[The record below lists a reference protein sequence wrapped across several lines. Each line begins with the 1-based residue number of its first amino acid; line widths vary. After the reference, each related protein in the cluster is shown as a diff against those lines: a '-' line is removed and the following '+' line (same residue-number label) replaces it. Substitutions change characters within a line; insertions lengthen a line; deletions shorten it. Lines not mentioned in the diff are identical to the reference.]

1 MDAAWTRPDPN
12 GSSRRDSY
20 SGSSLLKINKMSNN
34 SKVLALK
41 YRPQIFDD
49 LIGQEVVAETITNSI
64 KADKIPN
71 AYLFTGIRGIGK
83 TTTARIVA
91 KGLNCLNGIEN
102 LCKEDLCENCK
113 SIADS
118 NHIDVLEMD
127 AASKTGVD
135 DVRDLIEF
143 SRYGPTSAKYKIF
156 IIDEVHMLSK
166 QAFNAL
172 LKTLEEPPEYL
183 KFIFATTEIKK
194 IPITVVSRCQRFD
207 LSRIKSSELF
217 EFIKDIKEKE
227 KGKASD
233 EALKLIVKIS
243 EGSVRD
249 ALSLLDRALLSLDEK
264 KELDLN
270 AAQKIFGYF
279 DKSQLINLFEL
290 ILKGEEEK
298 VINIYR
304 KIYDQ
309 GVEPK
314 VFINDFLEILY
325 YFKNINS
332 LSLESTNFTL
342 NDEEFSK
349 IKDIS
354 NQVDSE
360 VLILFWQ
367 FAISSLEELDIVS
380 NQHLSI
386 EMFLIRLMHLSSIKL
401 KKNIDQEVKNDKEA
415 NKTDN
420 KEKEFENNS
429 RVVDQIKNIAQEKN
443 HKPEVKPEIKAINK
457 NLINSFDD
465 LLDICTQKKE
475 IKLKYELEKNV
486 NLVKF
491 EINSIEISFN
501 DNLDKDFVKDLS
513 SKLFEWTGERWIIT
527 FSKSKGDMSVKE
539 KQKNKKDELIN
550 EIKSSEI
557 YKMVIKKFPD
567 AELLDVKLNEKKE
580 DKNDWFY
587 KDFR

>member
-1 MDAAWTRPDPN
+1 MN
-12 GSSRRDSY
+12 
-20 SGSSLLKINKMSNN
+20 NN

-41 YRPQIFDD
+41 YRPQSFDD
-49 LIGQEVVAETITNSI
+49 LIGQEVVVETITNSI
-64 KADKIPN
+64 KANKVPN

-91 KGLNCLNGIEN
+91 KALNCSNGIEN
-102 LCKEDLCENCK
+102 LCKENLCENCEAITN
-113 SIADS
+113 SS
-118 NHIDVLEMD
+118 HIDVLEMD

-207 LSRIKSSELF
+207 LSRIKSTELF
-217 EFIKDIKEKE
+217 EFIKKIKDKE
-227 KGKASD
+227 NGKVSD
-233 EALKLIVKIS
+233 DALKLIIKIS

-249 ALSLLDRALLSLDEK
+249 ALSLLDRALLSLDDNT
-264 KELDLN
+264 ELDLN

-279 DKSQLINLFEL
+279 DKSQLIDLFQL
-290 ILKGEEEK
+290 ILNGEENK

-314 VFINDFLEILY
+314 VFINDFLELLY

-332 LSLESTNFTL
+332 LTLESTNFSL
-342 NDEEFSK
+342 NDEEFTR

-354 NQVDSE
+354 SQVDAE

-386 EMFLIRLMHLSSIKL
+386 EMFLIRLMHLSSIKS
-401 KKNIDQEVKNDKEA
+401 KKTPDL
-415 NKTDN
+415 NKDESLESVAVTKQTDI
-420 KEKEFENNS
+420 EN
-429 RVVDQIKNIAQEKN
+429 VTQAIDQIKNIAQEKKI
-443 HKPEVKPEIKAINK
+443 KPEIETEIKAIDK
-457 NLINSFDD
+457 SLINSFND
-465 LLDICTQKKE
+465 LLDACSEKKE

-491 EINSIEISFN
+491 ERNRIEISFN

-513 SKLFEWTGERWIIT
+513 AKLFEWTSERWIIT
-527 FSKSKGDMSVKE
+527 FSKSKGEMSVKE
-539 KQKNKKDELIN
+539 KQKNKREELIN
-550 EIKSSEI
+550 EVKNSEI
-557 YKMVIKKFPD
+557 YKTIIEKFPD
-567 AELLDVKLNEKKE
+567 AELTDVKLNKKE
-580 DKNDWFY
+580 D
-587 KDFR
+587 

>member
-1 MDAAWTRPDPN
+1 M
-12 GSSRRDSY
+12 
-20 SGSSLLKINKMSNN
+20 NN
-34 SKVLALK
+34 NTKVLALK
-41 YRPQIFDD
+41 YRPQTFDD
-49 LIGQEVVAETITNSI
+49 LIGQDVVAETISNSI
-64 KADKIPN
+64 KANKVPN

-91 KGLNCLNGIEN
+91 KALNCLNGIEN
-102 LCKEDLCENCK
+102 LCKENLCENCK
-113 SIADS
+113 AIATS
-118 NHIDVLEMD
+118 GHIDVLEMD

-143 SRYGPTSAKYKIF
+143 SRYGPTSSKYKIF

-217 EFIKDIKEKE
+217 EFVKKIKDKEN
-227 KGKASD
+227 GKASD

-249 ALSLLDRALLSLDEK
+249 ALSLLDRALLSLDK
-264 KELDLN
+264 NTELNLN
-270 AAQKIFGYF
+270 TAQKIFGYF
-279 DKSQLINLFEL
+279 DKSQLIDLFEL
-290 ILKGEEEK
+290 ILKGEEAK

-332 LSLESTNFTL
+332 LTLESTNFSL
-342 NDEEFSK
+342 NDEEFLK

-354 NQVDSE
+354 NQVDAE

-367 FAISSLEELDIVS
+367 FTISSLEELDIVS

-386 EMFLIRLMHLSSIKL
+386 EMFLIRLMYLSSIKL
-401 KKNIDQEVKNDKEA
+401 KMKSDLNLDDISFDKTTDQKKPEIQSSTQTIN
-415 NKTDN
+415 
-420 KEKEFENNS
+420 
-429 RVVDQIKNIAQEKN
+429 QIKNVAQEK
-443 HKPEVKPEIKAINK
+443 KDKPEIQTEVKAIDK
-457 NLINSFDD
+457 NLINSFND
-465 LLDICTQKKE
+465 LLDVCSKEKE
-475 IKLKYELEKNV
+475 IKLRYELEKNV

-491 EINSIEISFN
+491 ERNRIEISFN
-501 DNLDKDFVKDLS
+501 DNLDKNFVKDLS
-513 SKLFEWTGERWIIT
+513 SKLFEWTNDRWIIT
-527 FSKSKGDMSVKE
+527 FSKSKGAMSIKE
-539 KQKNKKDELIN
+539 NQKNKKEELIN
-550 EIKSSEI
+550 ELKNSEI
-557 YKMVIKKFPD
+557 FKIIRNKFPD
-567 AELLDVKLNEKKE
+567 AELHDVKLNKQEE
-580 DKNDWFY
+580 D
-587 KDFR
+587 

>member
-1 MDAAWTRPDPN
+1 MN
-12 GSSRRDSY
+12 
-20 SGSSLLKINKMSNN
+20 NN

-41 YRPQIFDD
+41 YRPKTFDD
-49 LIGQEVVAETITNSI
+49 LIGQEVVVETITNSI

-91 KGLNCLNGIEN
+91 KSLNCLNGIEN
-102 LCKEDLCENCK
+102 LCKEDLCNNCK

-118 NHIDVLEMD
+118 SHIDVLEMD

-143 SRYGPTSAKYKIF
+143 SRYGPISAKFKIF

-227 KGKASD
+227 NGKASD

-264 KELDLN
+264 TELNLN

-290 ILKGEEEK
+290 ILRGEEEK
-298 VINIYR
+298 VISIYR

-332 LSLESTNFTL
+332 LSLESTNFSL

-354 NQVDSE
+354 NQVDSG

-401 KKNIDQEVKNDKEA
+401 KKNLDEEENNNNAESQI
-415 NKTDN
+415 DN
-420 KEKEFENNS
+420 KKKEQGFEDNS
-429 RVVDQIKNIAQEKN
+429 RIINQIKNIAQEEKE
-443 HKPEVKPEIKAINK
+443 KLEVKPEIKAIDK
-457 NLINSFDD
+457 NLINSFDN
-465 LLDICTQKKE
+465 LLNICTQKKE

-491 EINSIEISFN
+491 ERNRIEISFN
-501 DNLDKDFVKDLS
+501 DNLDKDFVKDIS
-513 SKLFEWTGERWIIT
+513 SKLYEWTAERWIIT
-527 FSKSKGDMSVKE
+527 FSKSKGEMSVKE
-539 KQKNKKDELIN
+539 KQKSKKDELIN
-550 EIKSSEI
+550 EVKSLEI
-557 YKMVIKKFPD
+557 YKKVMEKFPD
-567 AELLDVKLNEKKE
+567 AELVDVKLNEKKE
-580 DKNDWFY
+580 DKND
-587 KDFR
+587 

>member
-1 MDAAWTRPDPN
+1 MN
-12 GSSRRDSY
+12 
-20 SGSSLLKINKMSNN
+20 NN

-41 YRPQIFDD
+41 YRPKTFDD

-102 LCKEDLCENCK
+102 LCKQDLCDNCK

-118 NHIDVLEMD
+118 SHIDVLEMD

-172 LKTLEEPPEYL
+172 LKTLEEPPQYL

-227 KGKASD
+227 NGKASD

-264 KELDLN
+264 TELDLN

-279 DKSQLINLFEL
+279 DKSQLINIFEL

-314 VFINDFLEILY
+314 VFMNDFLEILY

-332 LSLESTNFTL
+332 LSLESTNFSL

-354 NQVDSE
+354 NQVDSK

-401 KKNIDQEVKNDKEA
+401 KKNLDQEERN
-415 NKTDN
+415 NNLDN
-420 KEKEFENNS
+420 QTVNEENEQKFEDNS
-429 RVVDQIKNIAQEKN
+429 RTVNQIKNIAQEDK
-443 HKPEVKPEIKAINK
+443 HKPEVKPKIKAIDK

-465 LLDICTQKKE
+465 LIDICNLKKE
-475 IKLKYELEKNV
+475 IKLKHELEKNV

-491 EINSIEISFN
+491 ERNRIEISFN

-513 SKLFEWTGERWIIT
+513 SKLFEWTAERWIIT
-527 FSKSKGDMSVKE
+527 FSKSKGEMSVKE

-550 EIKSSEI
+550 EIKNLEI
-557 YKMVIKKFPD
+557 YKKVMKKFPD
-567 AELLDVKLNEKKE
+567 AELIDVKLNEKEK
-580 DKNDWFY
+580 DKND
-587 KDFR
+587 

>member
-1 MDAAWTRPDPN
+1 MN
-12 GSSRRDSY
+12 
-20 SGSSLLKINKMSNN
+20 NN

-83 TTTARIVA
+83 TTIARIVA
-91 KGLNCLNGIEN
+91 KALNCLNGIEN
-102 LCKEDLCENCK
+102 LCKENLCDNCK

-118 NHIDVLEMD
+118 SHIDVLEMD

-172 LKTLEEPPEYL
+172 LKTLEEPPKYL

-217 EFIKDIKEKE
+217 KFIKTIKDKE
-227 KGKASD
+227 NGKASD
-233 EALKLIVKIS
+233 DALKLIVKIS

-249 ALSLLDRALLSLDEK
+249 ALSLLDRALLSLDENI
-264 KELDLN
+264 ELDLN

-290 ILKGEEEK
+290 ILKGEEDK
-298 VINIYR
+298 VIKIYR

-332 LSLESTNFTL
+332 LSLESTNFSL

-354 NQVDSE
+354 NQVDTE
-360 VLILFWQ
+360 ALILFWQ
-367 FAISSLEELDIVS
+367 FAIASLEELDIVS

-401 KKNIDQEVKNDKEA
+401 KKNIDKELKNDNAENLSGHKEQ
-415 NKTDN
+415 
-420 KEKEFENNS
+420 EFDNNS
-429 RVVDQIKNIAQEKN
+429 KSIDQIKNIVQEEKHN
-443 HKPEVKPEIKAINK
+443 PEIKEIDK

-465 LLDICTQKKE
+465 LLYICNQKKE

-491 EINSIEISFN
+491 EKNRIEISFN
-501 DNLDKDFVKDLS
+501 DNLDKDFVKNLS
-513 SKLFEWTGERWIIT
+513 SKLFEWTEERWIIT
-527 FSKSKGDMSVKE
+527 FSKSKGKMSVKE
-539 KQKNKKDELIN
+539 KQKNKKDELIK
-550 EIKSSEI
+550 EVKSLEI
-557 YKMVIKKFPD
+557 YKMLVKKFPD
-567 AELLDVKLNEKKE
+567 AELIDVKLNNKE
-580 DKNDWFY
+580 EDIND
-587 KDFR
+587 

>member
-1 MDAAWTRPDPN
+1 MN
-12 GSSRRDSY
+12 
-20 SGSSLLKINKMSNN
+20 NN

-49 LIGQEVVAETITNSI
+49 LIGQEVVAETIINSI
-64 KADKIPN
+64 KADKVPN

-91 KGLNCLNGIEN
+91 KALNCSNGIEKMCIDN
-102 LCKEDLCENCK
+102 LCENCQ
-113 SIADS
+113 SIANS
-118 NHIDVLEMD
+118 SHIDVLEMD

-172 LKTLEEPPEYL
+172 LKTLEEPPSYL

-207 LSRIKSSELF
+207 LSRIKSSELLD
-217 EFIKDIKEKE
+217 FIKKIKDKE
-227 KGKASD
+227 NGKVTD
-233 EALKLIVKIS
+233 DALKLIVKIS

-249 ALSLLDRALLSLDEK
+249 ALSLLDRALLSLDHD

-270 AAQKIFGYF
+270 SAQKIFGYF
-279 DKSQLINLFEL
+279 DKSQLIDLFEL
-290 ILKGEEEK
+290 ILRGEEEK
-298 VINIYR
+298 VIKIYR

-314 VFINDFLEILY
+314 IFLNDFLELLY

-332 LSLESTNFTL
+332 LTLESTNFSL
-342 NDEEFSK
+342 NDEEFNK
-349 IKDIS
+349 IKNIS
-354 NQVDSE
+354 NQIQPD

-367 FAISSLEELDIVS
+367 FSIKSLEELDIVS

-386 EMFLIRLMHLSSIKL
+386 EMFLIRLMHLSSVKQVKQIDTRPTEENSTSKIEIKTET
-401 KKNIDQEVKNDKEA
+401 KII
-415 NKTDN
+415 
-420 KEKEFENNS
+420 
-429 RVVDQIKNIAQEKN
+429 DQIKNISQEEKKN
-443 HKPEVKPEIKAINK
+443 PEIQTEVKAEVKTQ
-457 NLINSFDD
+457 INSFDE
-465 LLDICTQKKE
+465 LIATCTSKRE
-475 IKLKYELEKNV
+475 LKLKFELEKNV

-491 EINSIEISFN
+491 EKNRIEISFN
-501 DNLDKDFVKDLS
+501 DSLDKDFVKDLS
-513 SKLFEWTGERWIIT
+513 TKLFEWTKERWIIT
-527 FSKSKGDMSVKE
+527 LSKSKGDLSIREKKE
-539 KQKNKKDELIN
+539 NEKKILIEKAKQT
-550 EIKSSEI
+550 EI
-557 YKMVIKKFPD
+557 YKNFMENFPD
-567 AELLDVKLNEKKE
+567 AELVDVKSIIKE
-580 DKNDWFY
+580 DKNND
-587 KDFR
+587 

>member
-1 MDAAWTRPDPN
+1 MN
-12 GSSRRDSY
+12 
-20 SGSSLLKINKMSNN
+20 NN

-49 LIGQEVVAETITNSI
+49 LIGQEVVAETIINSI
-64 KADKIPN
+64 KADKVPN

-91 KGLNCLNGIEN
+91 KALNCSNGIEKMCMDN
-102 LCKEDLCENCK
+102 LCENCQ
-113 SIADS
+113 SIANS
-118 NHIDVLEMD
+118 SHIDVLEMD

-172 LKTLEEPPEYL
+172 LKTLEEPPSYL

-207 LSRIKSSELF
+207 LSRIKSSELLD
-217 EFIKDIKEKE
+217 FIKKIKDKE
-227 KGKASD
+227 KGKITED
-233 EALKLIVKIS
+233 ALKLIVKIS

-249 ALSLLDRALLSLDEK
+249 ALSLLDRALLSLDND

-270 AAQKIFGYF
+270 SAQNIFGYF
-279 DKSQLINLFEL
+279 DKSQLIDLFEL
-290 ILKGEEEK
+290 ILRGEEEK
-298 VINIYR
+298 VIKIYR

-314 VFINDFLEILY
+314 IFLNDFLELLY

-332 LSLESTNFTL
+332 LTLESTNFSL
-342 NDEEFSK
+342 NDEEFNK
-349 IKDIS
+349 IKNIS
-354 NQVDSE
+354 NQIQPD

-367 FAISSLEELDIVS
+367 FSIKSLEELDIVS

-386 EMFLIRLMHLSSIKL
+386 EMFLIRLMHLSSVKQVKQIDTKPKEENSTSKIEIKTES
-401 KKNIDQEVKNDKEA
+401 KII
-415 NKTDN
+415 
-420 KEKEFENNS
+420 
-429 RVVDQIKNIAQEKN
+429 DQIKNISQEEKKN
-443 HKPEVKPEIKAINK
+443 PEIQTEVKAEIKTQ
-457 NLINSFDD
+457 INSFDE
-465 LLDICTQKKE
+465 LIATCTSKRE
-475 IKLKYELEKNV
+475 LKLKFELEKNV

-491 EINSIEISFN
+491 EKNRIEISFN
-501 DNLDKDFVKDLS
+501 DSLDKDFVKDLS
-513 SKLFEWTGERWIIT
+513 TKLFEWTKERWIIT
-527 FSKSKGDMSVKE
+527 LSKSKGDLSVREKKE
-539 KQKNKKDELIN
+539 NEKKILIEKAKQT
-550 EIKSSEI
+550 EI
-557 YKMVIKKFPD
+557 YKNFMENFPD
-567 AELLDVKLNEKKE
+567 AELVDVKSITKE
-580 DKNDWFY
+580 DKDND
-587 KDFR
+587 